1 MSNTNTAR
9 TARARQHKAT
19 ATAAHNTDSSDNDS
33 DKSDSDNG
41 SSDKSDDYEDTSKEV
56 GSNNIYK
63 TRRTTDEDDEEDEG
77 SDADADGDGNDNN
90 TPYTTNNINN
100 VPQLNLT
107 NTAYS
112 STSQKSTAKSAET
125 LNPPDLN
132 TPNTTTPIILPDYPF
147 TKNIR
152 RIHYNKKLKSLSE
165 QLLILQSEYNNINKN
180 RIELSEQMKIIQN
193 KQYILKLEYNRY
205 RTNTNNNNTTTNGT
219 AATTSTN
226 NNSTTTPT
234 KGSNTATTTITNNTI
249 TSSVIHGY
257 AMQYNRIDYLKNLEI
272 ELNKCHNI
280 IKNNKIQIINGEILK
295 TNINNNIN
303 KIESQ
308 IKERKANYI
317 LFEKRINYTMS
328 TIQRFKGQTGEYV

>member
-19 ATAAHNTDSSDNDS
+19 ATAAHNTDNSDNDG
-33 DKSDSDNG
+33 DNNSDNG
-41 SSDKSDDYEDTSKEV
+41 SSDKSDDYEDTSQEV

-125 LNPPDLN
+125 LKPPDLN

-152 RIHYNKKLKSLSE
+152 RIHYNKKLKSLNE

-205 RTNTNNNNTTTNGT
+205 RTHNNNTNNTTNNTTNGT
-219 AATTSTN
+219 TTTTTS
-226 NNSTTTPT
+226 
-234 KGSNTATTTITNNTI
+234 ITNNSI

-308 IKERKANYI
+308 IKDRKANYI
-317 LFEKRINYTMS
+317 LFEKRIAYTMS
-328 TIQRFKGQTGEYV
+328 TIQRFKGQTGEYTHLYQ